1 MRKPLAF
8 LLFSIAVLPLGGC
21 DKVQARAELKK
32 GNAEY
37 ANEAYK
43 MALAH
48 FQKGLELD
56 PAATFAWRSVGLSAL
71 ALYHP
76 GDESA
81 ENMEYARTAIA
92 AFENYLKD
100 FPDDQKIRD
109 YLMSTYVNAKMYD
122 QALAYLDTQMAEN
135 PDDSSLGG
143 AKVRLLVQ
151 AGRFD
156 EAWDLAMKVSGP
168 AAPEALYSVGVAIWD
183 KAFHDPLLDTGTKT
197 VIVDKGLEA
206 LKKAL
211 DVKPDYYE
219 AMAYYN
225 LLFREKAKVTF
236 DPVKAQEYTALA
248 DQWLQKA
255 IAVRKKAE
263 AEAARQASEQ
273 TESN

>member
-1 MRKPLAF
+1 MRKPLVF
-8 LLFSIAVLPLGGC
+8 LLFSIAVLPLVGGC
-21 DKVQARAELKK
+21 DKIQARSELKK

-71 ALYHP
+71 ALYRP

-81 ENMEYARTAIA
+81 ENVDYARTAIA
-92 AFENYLKD
+92 AFESYLKD
-100 FPDDQKIRD
+100 FPDDERVRD

-122 QALAYLDTQMAEN
+122 QALAYIDAQLAEK
-135 PDDSSLGG
+135 PDDSNLAG

-156 EAWDLAMKVSGP
+156 AAWDLAMKVSGP

-183 KAFHDPLLDTGTKT
+183 KAFHDPMLDTATKT

-206 LKKAL
+206 LKRAL
-211 DVKPDYYE
+211 DMKPDYYE

-255 IAVRKKAE
+255 ITVRKQ
-263 AEAARQASEQ
+263 AEAAAAQAADE